1 RDSVFVPF
9 FGVDAATITG
19 LSRMAAVADA
29 AVLPCYPRRERDGYT
44 LVIEPALADFPSADA
59 AADTAR
65 MNAVIEGQARRQLHQ
80 YF

>member
-1 RDSVFVPF
+1 
-9 FGVDAATITG
+9 
-19 LSRMAAVADA
+19 
-29 AVLPCYPRRERDGYT
+29 GYT

-80 YF
+80 YFWLHKRFKSRPPGEADFYG